1 MRAEGAPGRGP
12 RRWWGTLGPMQI
24 DATRPAAPPDP
35 APRRAA
41 GEPAPWDGGPGFGQ
55 WRLDPRTRRVTRS
68 ASLARL
74 LGTPGACDLPLAEHV
89 ACYHP
94 DDRAALVAR
103 LEGILGGSRPAIPYQ
118 ARARI
123 VRPDGTVLDA
133 IIQGLPEFG
142 PEGAL
147 VALHGLILDVTDL
160 VRSER
165 RARETDMILRGTL
178 DSLDQGLVVLDADQ
192 RVRAFNRSAADLL
205 DLPDDVLRAGVA
217 LPDIRAYQR
226 ARGDCAAAGSDPGL
240 GTGARAGLPPLF
252 DWRLPG
258 GPILEVRC
266 AALPDGGTVLT
277 FGDVTQNRIAERDL
291 EESERRYRLLAE
303 NATDII
309 IWSDLTARRRY
320 VSPAV
325 RAVLGYDPQELIGT
339 HPLDFVHPDE
349 VGAYRRV
356 LDDLTGGRASR
367 ALTSQRYRHRDGHWV
382 WVEISFSLT
391 HDRATGAP
399 DGYVATLRDVSARK
413 AAEDALRLSEAR
425 YRALADALPQLVWIA
440 STETGDASYVNRRF
454 EDYYGPIGPT
464 RAARIARTHPDDTE
478 RMERLWS
485 EAPARRAPYEVE
497 GRLQRHD
504 GAYRWHKIVLL
515 PIWQGESMVGML
527 GTALDIDEIV
537 TARRAVEDASSLLH
551 LAQQAAHAGT
561 WHLDLDSGR
570 IEWSP
575 ESARLHGIETD
586 RNHALDTRDWLA
598 LIDRADGERAL
609 RIAAGAAAAGQTFSI
624 EFRVPTADGGVRW
637 INGVG
642 RGAPGQAR
650 RMIGLN
656 IDVTARKA
664 AEAALLAA
672 KAAADAARLEA
683 ERASAAKSEFLAAMS
698 HEIRTPL
705 NGVIGYADLLLDGTD
720 LGPSARRNA
729 DRIRTA
735 GAALLTVVN
744 DVLDFSKVE
753 AGQIEIV
760 PRPFAL
766 EALIDN
772 AVSIV
777 RPSAE
782 RKGLA
787 LTLAQG
793 PGLPDW
799 VEGDEDRLRQILL
812 NLLNNAVKFTASG
825 GIDLSVRV
833 SPDAIGGTRLR
844 FAVRDTGIGI
854 PTDKCDRL
862 FRRFSQVDGSISRE
876 YGGTGLGLAISK
888 SLVTL
893 MGGTIGVASTVG
905 HGSTFWFEADL
916 PAAVPPARATA
927 PASAIARATGRR
939 LLLAEDVPLNQ
950 DLARMILERAGH
962 AVDVVADGVAA
973 VAAVQARS
981 YDVVLMD
988 VQMPVMDGIAATRR
1002 IRALGGGAG
1011 RLPILAMTA
1020 NVLPQQVAELRAAG
1034 LDDHIGKP
1042 FRADALLGAIDRW
1055 AAPRAEPPRRAGTID
1070 RATLDEMT
1078 AMVGQARMGDL
1089 LAMLAK
1095 ELAERF
1101 GPAATDGDRTRLMGD
1116 AHAMVSAASMIGFL
1130 DLAATCR
1137 AFETACRAGED
1148 VTALLAALRAQAAA
1162 TIDEI
1167 AALRAA

>member
-1 MRAEGAPGRGP
+1 MSTQPDNERDRLAALEALAILGTPPEPHFEAVCRTARRLFGVRSAFVAFLGDTHQWLKTPCAGVPTTMRRDESFCQHTIRSDALVVVPDARLDARFRDLPVAAAPDGIQFYAGIALSLQP
-12 RRWWGTLGPMQI
+12 GLPVGTLCLADPEPRSDFSPE
-24 DATRPAAPPDP
+24 DAAAFRDL
-35 APRRAA
+35 AEIVVAHLRLTEANARRDREIAQAA
-41 GEPAPWDGGPGFGQ
+41 IREALIREQHREINARARAQEAANLQLTMAEQLASVGNWRVELADGQPV
-55 WRLDPRTRRVTRS
+55 WS
-68 ASLARL
+68 ASLYAIAGRDPA
-74 LGTPGACDLPLAEHV
+74 TPPPHLDAFAQI
-89 ACYHP
+89 YHP
-94 DDRAALVAR
+94 DDRARLEAIVADAIARGVRFDFEAR
-103 LEGILGGSRPAIPYQ
+103 LL
-118 ARARI
+118 
-123 VRPDGTVLDA
+123 RPDGA
-133 IIQGLPEFG
+133 
-142 PEGAL
+142 
-147 VALHGLILDVTDL
+147 
-160 VRSER
+160 
-165 RARETDMILRGTL
+165 
-178 DSLDQGLVVLDADQ
+178 
-192 RVRAFNRSAADLL
+192 
-205 DLPDDVLRAGVA
+205 
-217 LPDIRAYQR
+217 
-226 ARGDCAAAGSDPGL
+226 
-240 GTGARAGLPPLF
+240 
-252 DWRLPG
+252 
-258 GPILEVRC
+258 
-266 AALPDGGTVLT
+266 
-277 FGDVTQNRIAERDL
+277 
-291 EESERRYRLLAE
+291 
-303 NATDII
+303 
-309 IWSDLTARRRY
+309 
-320 VSPAV
+320 
-325 RAVLGYDPQELIGT
+325 
-339 HPLDFVHPDE
+339 
-349 VGAYRRV
+349 
-356 LDDLTGGRASR
+356 
-367 ALTSQRYRHRDGHWV
+367 
-382 WVEISFSLT
+382 
-391 HDRATGAP
+391 
-399 DGYVATLRDVSARK
+399 LRDVVVRGMARGEG
-413 AAEDALRLSEAR
+413 AGAGLFGVLIDVTERRRAEDEVRRSELR
-425 YRALADALPQLVWIA
+425 YRGLAEALPLLVW
-440 STETGDASYVNRRF
+440 TMRVGDGQATYANAQFQS
-454 EDYYGPIGPT
+454 YYGPIGPE
-464 RAARIARTHPDDTE
+464 RA
-478 RMERLWS
+478 ERLVRNHPEDAAAM
-485 EAPARRAPYEVE
+485 EAAWIRAVETGTGYSGQWRIRR
-497 GRLQRHD
+497 QD
-504 GAYRWHKIVLL
+504 GVYRWHKLSLI
-515 PIWQGESMVGML
+515 PIRLDPADGAVAEWL
-527 GTALDIDEIV
+527 GTALDVDDIV
-537 TARRAVEDASSLLH
+537 TARLAVEEASGLLDIALDA
-551 LAQQAAHAGT
+551 AEAGT
-561 WHLDLDSGR
+561 WDWDMRTGLAVL
-570 IEWSP
+570 SP
-575 ESARLHGIETD
+575 ESARMHGLPETGGA
-586 RNHALDTRDWLA
+586 HTISASAWTA
-598 LIDRADGERAL
+598 LIDPDDVSDVWNEIRRAVESGTPY
-609 RIAAGAAAAGQTFSI
+609 AA
-624 EFRVPTADGGVRW
+624 EFRVGARWLYARGRTLGGTDGQPQRM
-637 INGVG
+637 VG
-642 RGAPGQAR
+642 LHLD
-650 RMIGLN
+650 I
-656 IDVTARKA
+656 TERKA
-664 AEAALLAA
+664 VEAALRTATRDAEAA
-672 KAAADAARLEA
+672 RTEA

-1002 IRALGGGAG
+1002 IRALGGAAG

-1042 FRADALLGAIDRW
+1042 FRADALLAAIDRW

-1070 RATLDEMT
+1070 RATLAEMT

-1148 VTALLAALRAQAAA
+1148 VTALLSALRAQAAA